1 MPLVYF
7 PIALC
12 CNFETSTGPHGL
24 GVGFWKCRHRENRHK
39 YPALALP
46 AVPANVP
53 TVVFDHSQVA
63 QTASDFGAGATA
75 HDDNDTSRRHSA
87 TWPTIRASSGSA
99 RRPGG
104 PRHGLPPK
112 SSGSRA
118 GRQGLSRCSVWTPQV
133 AGWLSSP
140 PPALPTGEGTS
151 RFLKGCFQL
160 IGTTGAGKDAP
171 CLTGLFEYGRRLL
184 KRGPT
189 QAIAARLGRLSH
201 GGIVM
206 CRLTHG

>member
-1 MPLVYF
+1 MGWESAFGSVDTEK
-7 PIALC
+7 IATNTRRLHC
-12 CNFETSTGPHGL
+12 PP
-24 GVGFWKCRHRENRHK
+24 CR
-39 YPALALP
+39 
-46 AVPANVP
+46 
-53 TVVFDHSQVA
+53 QM
-63 QTASDFGAGATA
+63 
-75 HDDNDTSRRHSA
+75 SRRLFSI
-87 TWPTIRASSGSA
+87 IRKLLKLPQTSEPAPLPMTTTTRHGAIAPLGRRSVLRRGSA

-171 CLTGLFEYGRRLL
+171 CRTGLFEYGRRLL